1 MSDEEIREPET
12 ARSMTGFTQNVAR
25 DAELADEIDEREPAD
40 EDDAEKRFEREAT
53 GEARYDA
60 THQRP

>member
-1 MSDEEIREPET
+1 
-12 ARSMTGFTQNVAR
+12 MTGFTQNVAR
-25 DAELADEIDEREPAD
+25 DAELADEIDEREPD

>member
-1 MSDEEIREPET
+1 
-12 ARSMTGFTQNVAR
+12 MTRFTQNVAR